1 MKAHNAQDH
10 LEAFLSRFEKRI
22 NDCNLIIENVA
33 RNESTQEILDET
45 LFKHFLVK
53 PMQEMT
59 KFGGSKYIGQPVEVR
74 IKLAVP
80 GFINQAGSET
90 AASADAADNPK
101 PNGEPKLF
109 DFVEPRYSLD
119 DVYLPQPVREQIT
132 EALLLVKNREKIFNE
147 WGLENTVK
155 KGAGLVFNF
164 YGPPGT
170 GKSIT
175 AEAIAK
181 EIGRAVMLVN
191 YPNLESKYVGETPK
205 NIQKVF
211 ADAKQHD
218 AVLVFDEADSFLGK
232 RLTSVT
238 QAADYGVNVTRST
251 MFMEIENYSGIVIFT
266 TNLIRN
272 YDAAFMRRILAS
284 VEFALPDQNGRQVIW
299 GLLLPKD
306 MPLSDAVNPAVLA
319 ERYEDLTGA
328 DIKDTILLAA
338 LACIRCGE
346 KHIDLT
352 HFDLAFDRI
361 RKRRL
366 PEPEPNIV
374 IKEEEAQCH

>member
-80 GFINQAGSET
+80 EFINQAGGET

-132 EALLLVKNREKIFNE
+132 EALLLVKNREMLFNE
-147 WGLENTVK
+147 WGLESTVK

-181 EIGRAVMLVN
+181 EIGRAVMIVN

-272 YDAAFMRRILAS
+272 YDAVF
-284 VEFALPDQNGRQVIW
+284 
-299 GLLLPKD
+299 
-306 MPLSDAVNPAVLA
+306 
-319 ERYEDLTGA
+319 T
-328 DIKDTILLAA
+328 
-338 LACIRCGE
+338 E
-346 KHIDLT
+346 KWW
-352 HFDLAFDRI
+352 
-361 RKRRL
+361 
-366 PEPEPNIV
+366 
-374 IKEEEAQCH
+374 

>member
-1 MKAHNAQDH
+1 MS
-10 LEAFLSRFEKRI
+10 LSQCAKRI
-22 NDCNLIIENVA
+22 NDCNLIIENVL
-33 RNESTQEILDET
+33 RNDSNQEIMDEM
-45 LFKHFLVK
+45 LLNHFFVR
-53 PMQEMT
+53 PMQEMAKVT
-59 KFGGSKYIGQPVEVR
+59 GSKYIGKPVEVR

-80 GFINQAGSET
+80 AVASDAT
-90 AASADAADNPK
+90 AAAADSTATAAADGPK
-101 PNGEPKLF
+101 PGIDSKLF
-109 DFVEPRYSLD
+109 DLIEPRYALD
-119 DVYLPQPVREQIT
+119 QVYLPQPVREQIM
-132 EALLLVKNREKIFNE
+132 EALLLVQNRVKLFNN
-147 WGLENTVK
+147 WGLESTVK
-155 KGAGLVFNF
+155 KGTGLVFNF

-181 EIGRAVMLVN
+181 EIGRPVMLVN

-211 ADAKQHD
+211 ADAKQYD
-218 AVLVFDEADSFLGK
+218 AVLIFDEADSFLSK

-284 VEFALPDQNGRQVIW
+284 VEFTLPDRYGREVIW
-299 GLLLPKD
+299 GLLLPSK

-319 ERYEDLTGA
+319 ERYAGLTGA
-328 DIKDTILLAA
+328 DIKDAILLAA
-338 LACIRCGE
+338 LSCTRCQE
-346 KHIDLT
+346 ERVDLT
-352 HFDLAFDRI
+352 HFDLAYGRLL
-361 RKRRL
+361 KRRL
-366 PEPEPNIV
+366 PEPGPELKREPNIV
-374 IKEEEAQCH
+374 IKEEEASCR